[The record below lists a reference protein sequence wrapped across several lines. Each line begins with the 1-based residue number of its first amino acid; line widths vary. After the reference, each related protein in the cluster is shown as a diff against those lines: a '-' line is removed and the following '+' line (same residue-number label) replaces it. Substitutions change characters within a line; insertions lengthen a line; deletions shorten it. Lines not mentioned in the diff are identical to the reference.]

1 MTDRTR
7 GNLLVTIQLVLLAL
21 LGFVPGGTL
30 WPVDG
35 FIGLAGWTL
44 VGLGV
49 VALGVSFVNLGS
61 ALTAHPIPLEK
72 ASLKTTGLYA
82 VVRHPI
88 YLGLLV
94 LALGLVVLA
103 ASPWHIAFFV
113 ALSVVLHV
121 KAGFEERLLREVY
134 PEYEAYAR
142 RVGRLIPRL
151 SVFGRGGR

>member
-7 GNLLVTIQLVLLAL
+7 GNLLVTIQLALLAL

-30 WPVDG
+30 WSVDG
-35 FIGLAGWTL
+35 VVGLAGWVL

-49 VALGVSFVNLGS
+49 VILGIAFVNLGS
-61 ALTAHPIPLEK
+61 ALTVHPIPLKK
-72 ASLKTTGLYA
+72 ASLRTTGLYA
-82 VVRHPI
+82 IVRHPI

-103 ASPWHIAFFV
+103 ASPWHIAFFA
-113 ALSVVLHV
+113 ALSVLLHV
-121 KAGFEERLLREVY
+121 KAGFEERLLLAVY
-134 PEYEAYAR
+134 PEYAAYAR

-151 SVFGRGGR
+151 AVFGRGER

>member
-21 LGFVPGGTL
+21 LGFAPGGTL

-35 FIGLAGWTL
+35 FVGLASWAL

-49 VALGVSFVNLGS
+49 VILVVSFVNLGS
-61 ALTAHPIPLEK
+61 ALTAHPVPLEK
-72 ASLKTTGLYA
+72 VSLKTTGLYA

-94 LALGLVVLA
+94 LALGLVVLP

-113 ALSVVLHV
+113 ALSGLLHV
-121 KAGFEERLLREVY
+121 KAGFEERLLRAFY

-151 SVFGRGGR
+151 AVFGRGER

>member
-7 GNLLVTIQLVLLAL
+7 GDLLVSIQLVLLAL
-21 LGFVPGGTL
+21 LGFVPGGSL
-30 WPVDG
+30 WSVDG
-35 FIGLAGWTL
+35 VVGLAGWAL
-44 VGLGV
+44 VSLGV
-49 VALGVSFVNLGS
+49 VILGVSFVNLGS
-61 ALTAHPIPLEK
+61 TLTAHPIPLKK

-113 ALSVVLHV
+113 ALSAVLHV
-121 KAGFEERLLREVY
+121 KAGFEERLLRAVY

-151 SVFGRGGR
+151 SIFGRGER

>member
-7 GNLLVTIQLVLLAL
+7 GNLLVTIQLVLLVL

-49 VALGVSFVNLGS
+49 VILGVSFVNLGS

-72 ASLKTTGLYA
+72 ATLKTTGLYT

-88 YLGLLV
+88 DLGLLV

-103 ASPWHIAFFV
+103 ASPWQIAFFV
-113 ALSVVLHV
+113 GLSVVLHV

-142 RVGRLIPRL
+142 RVGRLVPRL
-151 SVFGRGGR
+151 PGSRGGER

>member
-7 GNLLVTIQLVLLAL
+7 GNLLVTIQLTLLAL
-21 LGFVPGGTL
+21 LGFVPSGAL
-30 WPVDG
+30 WSVDG
-35 FIGLAGWTL
+35 VVGVAGWVL

-49 VALGVSFVNLGS
+49 VILGIAFVNLGS
-61 ALTAHPIPLEK
+61 ALTVHPIPLEK
-72 ASLKTTGLYA
+72 ATLKTTGSYA

-113 ALSVVLHV
+113 GLSVVLHV
-121 KAGFEERLLREVY
+121 KAGLEERLLRAVY
-134 PEYEAYAR
+134 PDYEAYAR

-151 SVFGRGGR
+151 SVFWRGER

>member
-1 MTDRTR
+1 MTNRTR
-7 GNLLVTIQLVLLAL
+7 GNLFVTIQLGLLAL

-30 WPVDG
+30 RSVGG
-35 FIGLAGWTL
+35 FVGGVGWLL

-49 VALGVSFVNLGS
+49 VILGVSFVNLGS

-72 ASLKTTGLYA
+72 ASLRMTGLYA

-103 ASPWHIAFFV
+103 ASLWHVAFFV
-113 ALSVVLHV
+113 ALSAVLHV
-121 KAGFEERLLREVY
+121 KAGFEERLLRAIY
-134 PEYEAYAR
+134 PEYAA
-142 RVGRLIPRL
+142 
-151 SVFGRGGR
+151 